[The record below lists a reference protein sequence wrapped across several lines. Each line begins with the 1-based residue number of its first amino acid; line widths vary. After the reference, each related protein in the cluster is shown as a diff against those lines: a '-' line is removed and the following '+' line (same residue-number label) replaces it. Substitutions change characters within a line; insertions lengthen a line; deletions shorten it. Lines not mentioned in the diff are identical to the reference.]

1 MKRTIND
8 KQKECIRFD
17 ENRPL
22 LIEAGPGAG
31 KTFVLTE
38 RVKCLLKRGADP
50 ESFLVI
56 TFTIKAADELKLKLS
71 NMDIPE
77 KDINKMQISTIHSF
91 CLKLLEGTDK
101 ENYKIYEDE
110 QRLMFL
116 RKHMKELGFVNEAY
130 ASKGKAPNILKK
142 FDEYSAFG
150 VKTPDLVE
158 YIKRNYP
165 VSEDYIKFVYDEM
178 EINQHF
184 PQDKLKDE
192 GYRHDWYNARYLQI
206 AKSYPK
212 YMELLDDDEITD
224 FNLLQYDALEFL
236 ENNPDTKYTNVLIDE
251 FQDTDPIQ
259 IAIFEILLENALR
272 KGGSFT
278 AVGDPDQS
286 IYGFRGSIDNY
297 FDYMCDKYED
307 CIEKISL
314 ECNYRSTC
322 DIIGLGESFIENQRS
337 DNGKHL
343 KSARRVS
350 KDAFYT
356 KNADADSQA
365 FEISQIVKHLHDTQN
380 LKFNDFAVL
389 CRSVKNS
396 SVKKLVK
403 SLEELEI
410 PYQIKGLNNLKDA
423 DEIKSL
429 LTLLHYL
436 VQDDKP
442 SSFKRVNLKEFTDS
456 QFNQLFVDFSDE
468 TKEALEELQD
478 NYENCA
484 REIEK
489 ELRKEMDDYNAIRS
503 YNGIFNRPDN
513 FYIQKVFE
521 FVTAPTLSDENLEE
535 YIKNEDDLDFFKK
548 LHALKRKVKDMPMN
562 FEIDDEVRMEKIRQ
576 YYEHHYGMHEI
587 PTIMD
592 IFYELMEITG
602 FLNLENLNDEEYDER
617 IENIALVTQTI
628 YNYETVVSRYDV
640 NGLYWYLNSNVGM
653 NEPDFK
659 EDDCVQIMT
668 VHGSK
673 GLEFPVTIVYS
684 LGETQGRGSNFPKE
698 YQNPLNEDL
707 IFKNEPFYTPPEF
720 LKLKHQT
727 IAEEEKS
734 HNAEEQRII
743 YVAMTRAQDILILS
757 CLDGDQYDIPYSI
770 RNLIE
775 ENPDLIKELDS
786 SNMEDLPIVEK
797 RRVIEKEKLNLS
809 YTTIS
814 YYNKCPLRYKLTDVI
829 GFRLS
834 ETDSSTDD
842 IGFTDDIET
851 ASSNWKRT
859 YGTIAH
865 NSLDTI
871 NKLILDKC
879 NDDSIK
885 VKQVSVKEM
894 DDIIDNEFKKYE
906 EYEFTESHVSSIKEH
921 IHKFY
926 DDFASNVFI
935 SDSEYS
941 FRIRQEDYDLVGS
954 IDLIYQE
961 DDDSLSI
968 IDFKVTTNAEAN
980 MEKYKKQLATYKLA
994 LKMVDD
1000 KDYNDKRIDKLS
1012 IYSVLDDKTYDFSA
1026 DEIDCKEILE
1036 EIEDTA
1042 ESILEEKFEPEVS
1055 NSCKYCRF
1063 NFVCGNKS

>member
-38 RVKCLLKRGADP
+38 RVKRLLKRGADP

-350 KDAFYT
+350 KDAFYI
-356 KNADADSQA
+356 KNSDADSQA

-389 CRSVKNS
+389 CRSVKTS

-442 SSFKRVNLKEFTDS
+442 SSFKRVNLKEFTDP

-468 TKEALEELQD
+468 TKDALEELQD

-659 EDDCVQIMT
+659 EDDCVQIM
-668 VHGSK
+668 
-673 GLEFPVTIVYS
+673 
-684 LGETQGRGSNFPKE
+684 NF
-698 YQNPLNEDL
+698 L
-707 IFKNEPFYTPPEF
+707 
-720 LKLKHQT
+720 
-727 IAEEEKS
+727 
-734 HNAEEQRII
+734 
-743 YVAMTRAQDILILS
+743 
-757 CLDGDQYDIPYSI
+757 
-770 RNLIE
+770 
-775 ENPDLIKELDS
+775 
-786 SNMEDLPIVEK
+786 
-797 RRVIEKEKLNLS
+797 
-809 YTTIS
+809 
-814 YYNKCPLRYKLTDVI
+814 
-829 GFRLS
+829 
-834 ETDSSTDD
+834 
-842 IGFTDDIET
+842 
-851 ASSNWKRT
+851 
-859 YGTIAH
+859 
-865 NSLDTI
+865 
-871 NKLILDKC
+871 
-879 NDDSIK
+879 
-885 VKQVSVKEM
+885 
-894 DDIIDNEFKKYE
+894 
-906 EYEFTESHVSSIKEH
+906 
-921 IHKFY
+921 
-926 DDFASNVFI
+926 
-935 SDSEYS
+935 
-941 FRIRQEDYDLVGS
+941 
-954 IDLIYQE
+954 
-961 DDDSLSI
+961 
-968 IDFKVTTNAEAN
+968 
-980 MEKYKKQLATYKLA
+980 
-994 LKMVDD
+994 
-1000 KDYNDKRIDKLS
+1000 
-1012 IYSVLDDKTYDFSA
+1012 
-1026 DEIDCKEILE
+1026 
-1036 EIEDTA
+1036 
-1042 ESILEEKFEPEVS
+1042 
-1055 NSCKYCRF
+1055 
-1063 NFVCGNKS
+1063 

>member
-38 RVKCLLKRGADP
+38 RVKRLLKRGADP

-56 TFTIKAADELKLKLS
+56 TFTIKAANELKAKLS

-350 KDAFYT
+350 KDAFYI
-356 KNADADSQA
+356 KNSDADSQA

-389 CRSVKNS
+389 CRSVKTS
-396 SVKKLVK
+396 S
-403 SLEELEI
+403 
-410 PYQIKGLNNLKDA
+410 
-423 DEIKSL
+423 
-429 LTLLHYL
+429 
-436 VQDDKP
+436 KP
-442 SSFKRVNLKEFTDS
+442 
-456 QFNQLFVDFSDE
+456 
-468 TKEALEELQD
+468 
-478 NYENCA
+478 
-484 REIEK
+484 
-489 ELRKEMDDYNAIRS
+489 
-503 YNGIFNRPDN
+503 
-513 FYIQKVFE
+513 
-521 FVTAPTLSDENLEE
+521 
-535 YIKNEDDLDFFKK
+535 
-548 LHALKRKVKDMPMN
+548 
-562 FEIDDEVRMEKIRQ
+562 
-576 YYEHHYGMHEI
+576 
-587 PTIMD
+587 
-592 IFYELMEITG
+592 
-602 FLNLENLNDEEYDER
+602 
-617 IENIALVTQTI
+617 
-628 YNYETVVSRYDV
+628 
-640 NGLYWYLNSNVGM
+640 
-653 NEPDFK
+653 
-659 EDDCVQIMT
+659 
-668 VHGSK
+668 
-673 GLEFPVTIVYS
+673 
-684 LGETQGRGSNFPKE
+684 
-698 YQNPLNEDL
+698 
-707 IFKNEPFYTPPEF
+707 
-720 LKLKHQT
+720 
-727 IAEEEKS
+727 
-734 HNAEEQRII
+734 
-743 YVAMTRAQDILILS
+743 
-757 CLDGDQYDIPYSI
+757 
-770 RNLIE
+770 
-775 ENPDLIKELDS
+775 
-786 SNMEDLPIVEK
+786 
-797 RRVIEKEKLNLS
+797 
-809 YTTIS
+809 
-814 YYNKCPLRYKLTDVI
+814 
-829 GFRLS
+829 
-834 ETDSSTDD
+834 
-842 IGFTDDIET
+842 
-851 ASSNWKRT
+851 
-859 YGTIAH
+859 
-865 NSLDTI
+865 
-871 NKLILDKC
+871 
-879 NDDSIK
+879 
-885 VKQVSVKEM
+885 
-894 DDIIDNEFKKYE
+894 
-906 EYEFTESHVSSIKEH
+906 
-921 IHKFY
+921 
-926 DDFASNVFI
+926 
-935 SDSEYS
+935 
-941 FRIRQEDYDLVGS
+941 
-954 IDLIYQE
+954 
-961 DDDSLSI
+961 
-968 IDFKVTTNAEAN
+968 
-980 MEKYKKQLATYKLA
+980 
-994 LKMVDD
+994 
-1000 KDYNDKRIDKLS
+1000 
-1012 IYSVLDDKTYDFSA
+1012 
-1026 DEIDCKEILE
+1026 
-1036 EIEDTA
+1036 
-1042 ESILEEKFEPEVS
+1042 
-1055 NSCKYCRF
+1055 
-1063 NFVCGNKS
+1063 